1 MSPKKEET
9 MKKLVWMTTG
19 FGILLATVWPAA
31 ARDDKHVLPIAAA
44 LESPEA
50 KGKLNGSVK
59 FLFGREK
66 PAQAGP
72 ILATPTVTG
81 KSHTGSGSA
90 EKACNAAFLSA
101 ITQFH
106 NRAKKLGAIAVVN
119 IVSNYRNNPEFS
131 STTQF
136 ECHQGSNTT
145 AVMLRGDIVK

>member
-1 MSPKKEET
+1 MKTFFGLTMILGMSLT
-9 MKKLVWMTTG
+9 
-19 FGILLATVWPAA
+19 IAWPAA
-31 ARDDKHVLPIAAA
+31 ARDDKHILPITAA

-50 KGKLNGSVK
+50 KGKLDGSVK
-59 FLFGREK
+59 FYFGREK
-66 PAQAGP
+66 LAQAGP
-72 ILATPTVTG
+72 SLATPTVTG

-106 NRAKKLGAIAVVN
+106 NRAKKLGASAVGN

-131 STTQF
+131 SATQF

-145 AVMLRGDIVK
+145 AVMLRGDIVKQANP